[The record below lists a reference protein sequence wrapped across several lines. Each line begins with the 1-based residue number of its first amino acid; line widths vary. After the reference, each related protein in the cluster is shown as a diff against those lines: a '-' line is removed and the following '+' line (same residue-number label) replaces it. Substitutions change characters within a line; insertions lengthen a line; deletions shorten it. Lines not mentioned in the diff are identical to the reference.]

1 MDCSTWKPDPY
12 AVSETQA
19 AFSAYGGGE
28 GGPGTEGL
36 SGGVISLCL
45 GRGTRL
51 VDGIGGRVG
60 GAFLAAS

>member
-12 AVSETQA
+12 VVSETQA
-19 AFSAYGGGE
+19 ALSAYE
-28 GGPGTEGL
+28 GREGVPGTEGL
-36 SGGVISLCL
+36 TAGVITLCL

-51 VDGIGGRVG
+51 VECIGGRVG